1 MENKGDKV
9 KDKKEI
15 DKIIN
20 NNDSLIGILQEIQL
34 LQGFLSFDSL
44 NYVAEKRN
52 ISLEEVYSVVTF
64 YNGFNLTPKGK
75 YEISICLGTVCYV
88 KGSNEILD
96 EVTNILGINNNECSK
111 DGKFSIDTTRCLGCC
126 SMAPVLKI
134 NDDIYGF
141 VKKSEIKDILSKY
154 K

>member
-1 MENKGDKV
+1 MKDV
-9 KDKKEI
+9 KKI
-15 DKIIN
+15 NKIISDN
-20 NNDSLIGILQEIQL
+20 KESLLSILQEMQKL
-34 LQGFLSFDSL
+34 YGYLSFEHL
-44 NYVAEKRN
+44 NYVSEKLD

-64 YNGFNLTPKGK
+64 YNGFKLTPKGK

-88 KGSNEILD
+88 KGSNDILEEI
-96 EVTNILGINNNECSK
+96 TKILGIKNNECTK
-111 DGKFSIDTTRCLGCC
+111 DGKFSLDTTRCLGCC

-141 VKKSEIKDILSKY
+141 VKKDEIKNIIAKY

>member
-1 MENKGDKV
+1 MKAV
-9 KDKKEI
+9 KEI
-15 DKIIN
+15 NKLIEDNKE
-20 NNDSLIGILQEIQL
+20 SLISILQG
-34 LQGFLSFDSL
+34 LQNKYGYLSFDNL
-44 NYVAEKRN
+44 NYVSEKMD
-52 ISLEEVYSVVTF
+52 ISLEEIYSVVTF
-64 YNGFNLTPKGK
+64 YNEFKLSPKGK
-75 YEISICLGTVCYV
+75 YEINICLGTVCYV

-96 EVTNILGINNNECSK
+96 EVTDVLGIKNGECTK

-141 VKKSEIKDILSKY
+141 VKKDEVKNILDKY